1 METEDVNIPAIING
15 VEARGNSSGIAAS
28 KPHPHSN
35 DAAAGRNISNADN
48 GEGKMFFTT
57 SDLIER
63 MNSAVKDANVDVPK
77 ADSESGGFELQRKMP
92 DGSYR
97 RAEKSETAAADFQ
110 AKMKQASEMIANLN
124 PQQKIEWAKYQRKEG
139 NALFEKGDY
148 TEAMDVYLTC
158 LVAMDQSPAS
168 SAVDKTTSTTS
179 ACVSEEHFNMQI
191 EKDIKLPVLL
201 NLALS
206 ALKLGMLSK
215 AEEFCNF
222 AMEMESGR
230 QSVKAHFRRGK
241 VRSSLGHYVAAELDL
256 DKALELNANVI
267 PCADDSCNLAEME
280 NEKSV
285 ILREKQKL
293 SRLINQADRNQKRT
307 RKAMGKLFRGKDGV
321 LRLYPE
327 KRSIQSLD
335 GSTEKEGPNQTSPV
349 QSVDH
354 GSVYDYQP
362 TCFQWYIQMI
372 GRCAQK
378 LLDIIGEE
386 EEGPDMVNA
395 LMQDKKNA

>member
-28 KPHPHSN
+28 EPHPHSN

-77 ADSESGGFELQRKMP
+77 ADSESRGFELQRKMP

-179 ACVSEEHFNMQI
+179 ACFQ
-191 EKDIKLPVLL
+191 
-201 NLALS
+201 
-206 ALKLGMLSK
+206 
-215 AEEFCNF
+215 
-222 AMEMESGR
+222 
-230 QSVKAHFRRGK
+230 
-241 VRSSLGHYVAAELDL
+241 
-256 DKALELNANVI
+256 
-267 PCADDSCNLAEME
+267 
-280 NEKSV
+280 
-285 ILREKQKL
+285 
-293 SRLINQADRNQKRT
+293 RN
-307 RKAMGKLFRGKDGV
+307 
-321 LRLYPE
+321 
-327 KRSIQSLD
+327 I
-335 GSTEKEGPNQTSPV
+335 STCK
-349 QSVDH
+349 
-354 GSVYDYQP
+354 
-362 TCFQWYIQMI
+362 
-372 GRCAQK
+372 
-378 LLDIIGEE
+378 
-386 EEGPDMVNA
+386 
-395 LMQDKKNA
+395 